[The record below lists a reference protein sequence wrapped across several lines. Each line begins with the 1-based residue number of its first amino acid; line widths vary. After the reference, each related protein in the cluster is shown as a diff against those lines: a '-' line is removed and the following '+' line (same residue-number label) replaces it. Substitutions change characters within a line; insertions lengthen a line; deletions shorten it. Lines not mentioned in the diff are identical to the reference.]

1 MRLVV
6 SPVGVAVP
14 LRLARTVPTGAGA
27 VVAAVATG
35 RAGGLRHRSHQTA
48 PIPAPAIRTT
58 TSTATTIRRL
68 RRPDGAPSGSCG
80 SSGRTTAGR
89 SGRTTV
95 SSGASPRS
103 GRTSWAAPASSD
115 SGPSPSSPSF
125 SSFLPVLP
133 SFPAPDCAPDP
144 PASGAGSDSA
154 SSCAGPGRS
163 RTMVGRCVSSMS
175 PGPGSAGC
183 STGSPA
189 RTGPRSRRRRA
200 ASPAEGRCSGDLARR
215 SSRTAHSGEGR
226 SSLGGEELR
235 CRWAT
240 VKSVPEPAKGVRPAR
255 SS

>member
-35 RAGGLRHRSHQTA
+35 CAGGVRPHRHQAAPA
-48 PIPAPAIRTT
+48 PIPATRTT
-58 TSTATTIRRL
+58 TSAATTIRRL
-68 RRPDGAPSGSCG
+68 RRSDGARSGSCG
-80 SSGRTTAGR
+80 SSGRAAAGR

-95 SSGASPRS
+95 SSVGSPRS
-103 GRTSWAAPASSD
+103 GRTSSAAPDSSE
-115 SGPSPSSPSF
+115 SGPSPSSPS
-125 SSFLPVLP
+125 SSSSPVLP
-133 SFPAPDCAPDP
+133 LFPAPDCAPGP
-144 PASGAGSDSA
+144 PAPGAGSAPA
-154 SSCAGPGRS
+154 SSCAAPGRS
-163 RTMVGRCVSSMS
+163 RTMVGRCVSSMP
-175 PGPGSAGC
+175 PGPGSAGR
-183 STGSPA
+183 STGSPS